1 MPRASLSV
9 GLLST
14 RTSGVQKKNLHTAIG
29 RPSAFISPTKF
40 RLRTSECTK
49 TQTFFLLFTTPFLNG
64 GAYSISQG
72 RICGEVYHDDLYNPC
87 YWNVATRQ
95 FTILPMDEY
104 PNGIAGS
111 VLNSMIVGQIDNLP
125 CYWDSNGLTILSY
138 NGYSGGVALAM
149 TATIIVG
156 KVGNV
161 PCYWTI
167 STNQL
172 TTLSCLTYEGGFA
185 NSIDSNT
192 AVGNVDGYPCYWDVQ
207 QNVLTVLNGVSTGDA
222 VWIEG
227 TLVVGVLNT
236 LPGYWELPSTTFTPL
251 YCDGYDSGIAR
262 CVNNNI
268 IVGTIFTLAGDPQPC
283 YWDSNRELHLLPM
296 TVNHKTFTMGE
307 AYSISQ
313 NIICGTVQDEF
324 TSRPCYWVI

>member
-49 TQTFFLLFTTPFLNG
+49 TQTFFLLFITPYLRGFAN
-64 GAYSISQG
+64 SISQG
-72 RICGEVYHDDLYNPC
+72 VVVGDLFDSDENNLPF
-87 YWNVATRQ
+87 YWNVVTR
-95 FTILPMDEY
+95 TPTPLSLDEY
-104 PNGIAGS
+104 ASGSVAS
-111 VLNSMIVGQIDNLP
+111 VLNSMMVGQVDGLP
-125 CYWDSNGLTILSY
+125 CYWDSNVLTILT
-138 NGYSGGVALAM
+138 YSGYDGGAALSM
-149 TATIIVG
+149 TETIIVG
-156 KVGNV
+156 RVGNV

-207 QNVLTVLNGVSTGDA
+207 QNVLTVLNGVNTGDA
-222 VWIEG
+222 LSIEG
-227 TLVVGVLNT
+227 NLVVGVLNN
-236 LPGYWELPSTTFTPL
+236 LPGYWELPSTTFTAL
-251 YCDGYDSGIAR
+251 YCDGYDSGVAR
-262 CVNNNI
+262 HVANNI
-268 IVGTIFTLAGDPQPC
+268 IVGAVTINSLTVPC
-283 YWDSNRELHLLPM
+283 YWDGNRDLHLLPM
-296 TVNHKTFTMGE
+296 TVNHKTYTGGE
-307 AYSISQ
+307 ACSISQ
-313 NIICGTVQDEF
+313 NVICGYVQDF
-324 TSRPCYWVI
+324 FGRPCYWVI